1 MKNRILI
8 ILSIIV
14 IGLILIFIFV
24 KPKIE
29 TWKITLPNNYILEKV
44 TEEKFILEKKDNNK
58 TKIEDYIAEYAYGK
72 KYISIKC
79 AKNENNNILVYFY
92 IIDSENNDIYG
103 PYNDEETYNKVK
115 EKIIDEE
122 ISEWIKTS
130 NK

>member
-1 MKNRILI
+1 MK
-8 ILSIIV
+8 
-14 IGLILIFIFV
+14 
-24 KPKIE
+24 
-29 TWKITLPNNYILEKV
+29 
-44 TEEKFILEKKDNNK
+44 
-58 TKIEDYIAEYAYGK
+58 
-72 KYISIKC
+72 
-79 AKNENNNILVYFY
+79 ILVYFY